1 MLQTPIKEVEVMPF
15 NNEEITEIERI
26 FDARYVRQ
34 KDCDRTVEKEDGR
47 ITKLEIRLEN
57 VNTKLGILIA
67 ILSAIGVP
75 VVSLCIKLL
84 FGG

>member
-1 MLQTPIKEVEVMPF
+1 MTISNDDLID
-15 NNEEITEIERI
+15 IEKVL
-26 FDARYVRQ
+26 DDRYVRR
-34 KDCDRTVEKEDGR
+34 KDCNAIVEKEEDR

-67 ILSAIGVP
+67 ILSTIGVP
-75 VVSLCIKLL
+75 VVTLCIKLL

>member
-1 MLQTPIKEVEVMPF
+1 MS
-15 NNEEITEIERI
+15 
-26 FDARYVRQ
+26 FDNAALSELEKILDDRYVRQ
-34 KDCDRTVEKEDGR
+34 KDCDKTVEKEEDR

-75 VVSLCIKLL
+75 VISLCIKLL

>member
-1 MLQTPIKEVEVMPF
+1 MSI
-15 NNEEITEIERI
+15 NNEDLIELEKI
-26 FDARYVRQ
+26 LDDRYVRR
-34 KDCDRTVEKEDGR
+34 KDCDKTVKTEEDR
-47 ITKLEIRLEN
+47 ITKMEIRLEN

>member
-1 MLQTPIKEVEVMPF
+1 MS
-15 NNEEITEIERI
+15 
-26 FDARYVRQ
+26 FDNTTLSELEKILDDRYVRQ
-34 KDCDRTVEKEDGR
+34 KDCDKTVEKEEDR

-67 ILSAIGVP
+67 ILSTIGVP
-75 VVSLCIKLL
+75 VISLCIKLL

>member
-1 MLQTPIKEVEVMPF
+1 MLT
-15 NNEEITEIERI
+15 NEEVTDLEKI
-26 FDARYVRQ
+26 FDGRYVRR
-34 KDCDRTVEKEDGR
+34 KDCDRTVEKEEDR

-67 ILSAIGVP
+67 ILSTIGVP
-75 VVSLCIKLL
+75 VISLCIKLL

>member
-1 MLQTPIKEVEVMPF
+1 MPF
-15 NNEEITEIERI
+15 NNEQIAELERI
-26 FDARYVRQ
+26 LDDRYVRR
-34 KDCDRTVEKEDGR
+34 KDCKQTVEKEEDR

-67 ILSAIGVP
+67 ILSTIGVP
-75 VVSLCIKLL
+75 VISLCIKLL

>member
-1 MLQTPIKEVEVMPF
+1 MPIDHDT
-15 NNEEITEIERI
+15 ITEIERI
-26 FDARYVRQ
+26 LDDRYVRR
-34 KDCDRTVEKEDGR
+34 KDCDRTVEKEEDR

-57 VNTKLGILIA
+57 VNTKLSILIA

-75 VVSLCIKLL
+75 VISLCIKLL

>member
-1 MLQTPIKEVEVMPF
+1 MQMEKTMEVM
-15 NNEEITEIERI
+15 TMS
-26 FDARYVRQ
+26 FDNAALSELEKILDDRYVRQ
-34 KDCDRTVEKEDGR
+34 KDCDKTVEKEEDR

-75 VVSLCIKLL
+75 VISLCIKLL

>member
-1 MLQTPIKEVEVMPF
+1 MLT
-15 NNEEITEIERI
+15 NEEVTDLEKIL
-26 FDARYVRQ
+26 DGRYVRR
-34 KDCDRTVEKEDGR
+34 KDCDRTVEKEEDR

-67 ILSAIGVP
+67 ILSTIGVP
-75 VVSLCIKLL
+75 VISLCIKLL

>member
-1 MLQTPIKEVEVMPF
+1 MLS
-15 NNEEITEIERI
+15 NEDIIDIEKR
-26 FDARYVRQ
+26 FDDRYVRR
-34 KDCDRTVEKEDGR
+34 KDCRETVAKEEGR
-47 ITKLEIRLEN
+47 ITTLEIRLEH
-57 VNTKLGILIA
+57 VNTKLSVLIA

>member
-1 MLQTPIKEVEVMPF
+1 MEF
-15 NNEEITEIERI
+15 NNEQITELERI
-26 FDARYVRQ
+26 LDDRYVRR
-34 KDCDRTVEKEDGR
+34 KDCKQTVEKEEDR

-67 ILSAIGVP
+67 ILSTIGVP
-75 VVSLCIKLL
+75 VVTLCIKLL

>member
-1 MLQTPIKEVEVMPF
+1 MLSSEDII
-15 NNEEITEIERI
+15 NIEKR
-26 FDARYVRQ
+26 FDDRYVRR
-34 KDCDRTVEKEDGR
+34 KDCRETVAKEEGR
-47 ITKLEIRLEN
+47 ITTLEIRLEH
-57 VNTKLGILIA
+57 VNTKLSVLIA

>member
-1 MLQTPIKEVEVMPF
+1 MS
-15 NNEEITEIERI
+15 
-26 FDARYVRQ
+26 FDNTTLSELEKILDDRYVRQ
-34 KDCDRTVEKEDGR
+34 KDCDKTVEKEEDR

-75 VVSLCIKLL
+75 VISLCIKLL

>member
-1 MLQTPIKEVEVMPF
+1 MTINHETL
-15 NNEEITEIERI
+15 IELEKI
-26 FDARYVRQ
+26 FDGIYVRQ
-34 KDCDRTVEKEDGR
+34 NDCDKTVEKEDGR
-47 ITKLEIRLEN
+47 ITNLEIRLEN

-67 ILSAIGVP
+67 ILSTIGVP

>member
-1 MLQTPIKEVEVMPF
+1 MQMGKTMEVM
-15 NNEEITEIERI
+15 TMS
-26 FDARYVRQ
+26 FDNAALSELEKILDDRYVRQ
-34 KDCDRTVEKEDGR
+34 KDCDKTVEKEEDR

-75 VVSLCIKLL
+75 VISLCIKLL

>member
-1 MLQTPIKEVEVMPF
+1 MTINHETM
-15 NNEEITEIERI
+15 IELEKI
-26 FDARYVRQ
+26 FDGRYVRQ
-34 KDCDRTVEKEDGR
+34 KDCDKTVEKEDGR

>member
-1 MLQTPIKEVEVMPF
+1 MMAINHDDL
-15 NNEEITEIERI
+15 IELEKI
-26 FDARYVRQ
+26 LDDRYVRR
-34 KDCDRTVEKEDGR
+34 KDCDNTVKSEEDR

-67 ILSAIGVP
+67 ILSTIGVP
-75 VVSLCIKLL
+75 VISLCIKLL